1 MKKYKLLVVVD
12 MQNDFVTGA
21 LANPAAQAIVPEIA
35 KYIQFASD
43 NDYRM
48 VMTADCHD
56 TEIESDFIEHYTVPT
71 HCVKGTD
78 GFDIVQP
85 LLDVAT
91 TQFPDENWDVVYK
104 NTFALD
110 PRHIPWEIFF
120 NMSDYYLDSLSRD
133 EIEGQLE
140 GIYLCGVCTDI
151 CVISNAL
158 MFRSMFPRTPIYV
171 LSKLCAGTS
180 REAHE
185 AALQVMRNNC
195 IVVT

>member
-1 MKKYKLLVVVD
+1 MKVLVVVD

-21 LANPAAQAIVPEIA
+21 LANNDAQAIVPEIA
-35 KYIQFASD
+35 KYMRFASN

-48 VMTADCHD
+48 IMTMDCHNLE
-56 TEIESDFIEHYTVPT
+56 TESDFIEHYTVPN
-71 HCVKGTD
+71 HCIQGTD

-85 LLDVAT
+85 LLDIAT
-91 TQFPDENWDVVYK
+91 TQFPDENWDTVCK
-104 NTFALD
+104 STFALD
-110 PRHIPWEIFF
+110 PDHIPWETFSH
-120 NMSDYYLDSLSRD
+120 MSDYLNLLSRD
-133 EIEGQLE
+133 EIEEQLE

-158 MFRSMFPRTPIYV
+158 MFRSMFPRVPIYV

-185 AALQVMRNNC
+185 AALQVMKNNC